1 MKINDYLFLILK
13 YLRTKKVRTFL
24 TSLGITIGIATIFTL
39 IALSQG
45 LQYYVQSELNKFG
58 NKAIFIFPGARAG
71 FVSSITGYFTNSFI
85 ENIQTLPGV
94 ERVIK
99 AYSTSTIIKYNN
111 YQIPANVLVINT
123 EDANYLTYID
133 YNIFEGTFITNNNN
147 CQVDLGYQIA
157 NSPSLNNQKI
167 SVGDYI
173 NIFGQRCQVV
183 GILQQTGGT
192 SDYNILFPEG
202 EYEKLFG
209 SINYNY
215 LIVITYNYNIA
226 YNSIKNY
233 INSLKGQTYTIITAQ
248 SIEQIADQIIGGI
261 SMFSLIIASISILI
275 SAINIVNTMYTS
287 ILERYREIGLLKAL
301 GMKNIEVLI
310 LFLLESGFIGLIGG
324 IFGIILGFFTAYIA
338 SSVLSFYGFVGL
350 QPYITVQLIVFSL
363 VFPFFIGIL
372 SGTLP
377 AIKASRVDPMV
388 ALRYE

>member
-13 YLRTKKVRTFL
+13 YLRTKKLRTFL

-45 LQYYVQSELNKFG
+45 LQHYVQSELNKFG

-71 FVSSITGYFTNSFI
+71 FVSSISGYFTNNFI
-85 ENIQTLPGV
+85 QNVQTLPGV

-99 AYSTSTIIKYNN
+99 AYLTSTIIKYNN

-123 EDANYLTYID
+123 KDINYLTYIN
-133 YNIFEGTFITNNNN
+133 YNILEGTFITNNNN

-192 SDYNILFPEG
+192 PDYNILFPEG

-215 LIVITYNYNIA
+215 LIVIVYNYNIA

-233 INSLKGQTYTIITAQ
+233 VNSLKGQTYTIVTAQ

-310 LFLLESGFIGLIGG
+310 LFLLESGFIGLLGG
-324 IFGIILGFFTAYIA
+324 FLGITLGFFTSYIA
-338 SSVLSFYGFVGL
+338 SSVLKFYGFIGL
-350 QPYITVQLIVFSL
+350 QPYINVQLIVFSL
-363 VFPFFIGIL
+363 VFPFFIGVL

-377 AIKASRVDPMV
+377 AIKASRIDPMV

>member
-13 YLRTKKVRTFL
+13 YLRTKKLRTFL

-71 FVSSITGYFTNSFI
+71 FVSSISGYFTNNFI
-85 ENIQTLPGV
+85 QNIQTLPGV
-94 ERVIK
+94 EKVIK

-111 YQIPANVLVINT
+111 YQIPADILVINT
-123 EDANYLTYID
+123 KDINYLTYID
-133 YNIFEGTFITNNNN
+133 FNILEGTFITNNNN

-157 NSPSLNNQKI
+157 NSPLLNNQKI

-183 GILQQTGGT
+183 GILQQTGGNP
-192 SDYNILFPEG
+192 DYTILFPEG
-202 EYEKLFG
+202 EYEKIFG
-209 SINYNY
+209 NINYNY
-215 LIVITYNYNIA
+215 LIVIVYNYNIA

-248 SIEQIADQIIGGI
+248 SIEQIANQVIGGI

-310 LFLLESGFIGLIGG
+310 LFLLESGFIGLLGG
-324 IFGIILGFFTAYIA
+324 FLGIMLGFFTAYIA
-338 SSVLSFYGFVGL
+338 SSVLSFYGFIGL
-350 QPYITVQLIVFSL
+350 QPYINVQLIVFSL

-377 AIKASRVDPMV
+377 AIKASRIDPMV

>member
-13 YLRTKKVRTFL
+13 YLKTKKLRTFL

-71 FVSSITGYFTNSFI
+71 FVSSISGYFTNSFI
-85 ENIQTLPGV
+85 ENIKTLPGV

-111 YQIPANVLVINT
+111 YQIPADVLVINT
-123 EDANYLTYID
+123 NDINYLTYVD
-133 YNIFEGTFITNNNN
+133 YNILEGTFITNNNN

-183 GILQQTGGT
+183 GILQQTSGNP
-192 SDYNILFPEG
+192 DYTILFPEG
-202 EYEKLFG
+202 EYEKIFG
-209 SINYNY
+209 NINYNY
-215 LIVITYNYNIA
+215 LIVIVYNYNIA
-226 YNSIKNY
+226 YNSINNY
-233 INSLKGQTYTIITAQ
+233 INSLKGQTYTIVTAQ

-301 GMKNIEVLI
+301 GMKNIEVLV
-310 LFLLESGFIGLIGG
+310 LFLLESGFIGLLGG
-324 IFGIILGFFTAYIA
+324 ILGIMLGFFTSYIA
-338 SSVLSFYGFVGL
+338 SSVLKFYGFIGL
-350 QPYITVQLIVFSL
+350 QPYINVQLIIFSL

-377 AIKASRVDPMV
+377 AIKASRIDPMV

>member
-71 FVSSITGYFTNSFI
+71 FVSSISGYFTNSFI

-94 ERVIK
+94 EKVIT
-99 AYSTSTIIKYNN
+99 AYFASTIIKYNN
-111 YQIPANVLVINT
+111 YQIPADVLVIDTN
-123 EDANYLTYID
+123 DINYLTYVD
-133 YNIFEGTFITNNNN
+133 YNILEGTFITNNNN

-183 GILQQTGGT
+183 GILQQTSGNP
-192 SDYNILFPEG
+192 DYTILFPEG

-209 SINYNY
+209 NINYNY
-215 LIVITYNYNIA
+215 LIVIVYNYNIA

-233 INSLKGQTYTIITAQ
+233 INSLKGQTYTIVTAQ

-310 LFLLESGFIGLIGG
+310 LFLLESGFIGLLGG
-324 IFGIILGFFTAYIA
+324 ILGIILGFFTSYIA
-338 SSVLSFYGFVGL
+338 SSVLSFYGFIGL
-350 QPYITVQLIVFSL
+350 QPYINIQLIVFSL
-363 VFPFFIGIL
+363 VFPFFIGVL

-377 AIKASRVDPMV
+377 AIKASRIDPMV

>member
-45 LQYYVQSELNKFG
+45 LQYYVQSELNRFG

-71 FVSSITGYFTNSFI
+71 FVSSISGYFTNSFI

-111 YQIPANVLVINT
+111 YQIPANILVINT
-123 EDANYLTYID
+123 NKVNYLTYID

-157 NSPSLNNQKI
+157 NSPLLNNQKI

-192 SDYNILFPEG
+192 PDYNILFPEG

-324 IFGIILGFFTAYIA
+324 IFGITLGFFTAYIA
-338 SSVLSFYGFVGL
+338 SSVLSFYGFIGL
-350 QPYITVQLIVFSL
+350 QPYINVQLIVFSL

-377 AIKASRVDPMV
+377 AIKASRIDPMV

>member
-13 YLRTKKVRTFL
+13 YLRTKKLRTFL

-45 LQYYVQSELNKFG
+45 LQYYVQNELNKFG

-71 FVSSITGYFTNSFI
+71 FVSSISEYFTNNFI
-85 ENIQTLPGV
+85 QNIQTLPGV

-99 AYSTSTIIKYNN
+99 AYLTSTIIKYNN

-123 EDANYLTYID
+123 KDINYLTYINF
-133 YNIFEGTFITNNNN
+133 NILEGTFITNNNN
-147 CQVDLGYQIA
+147 CQLDLGYQIA
-157 NSPSLNNQKI
+157 NSPLLNNQKI
-167 SVGDYI
+167 RVGDYI

-183 GILQQTGGT
+183 GILQQTGGNP
-192 SDYNILFPEG
+192 DYTILFPEG

-209 SINYNY
+209 NINYNY
-215 LIVITYNYNIA
+215 LIVIVYNYNIA

-233 INSLKGQTYTIITAQ
+233 INSLKGQTYTIVTAQ

-261 SMFSLIIASISILI
+261 SVFSLIIASISILI

-324 IFGIILGFFTAYIA
+324 FLGITLGFFTSYIA
-338 SSVLSFYGFVGL
+338 SSVLKFYGFIEL

-363 VFPFFIGIL
+363 IFPFFIGVL

-377 AIKASRVDPMV
+377 AIKASRIDPMV

>member
-13 YLRTKKVRTFL
+13 YLRTKKLRTFL

-71 FVSSITGYFTNSFI
+71 FVSSISGYFTNSFI
-85 ENIQTLPGV
+85 QNIQTLPGV
-94 ERVIK
+94 EKVIK

-123 EDANYLTYID
+123 KDINYLTYID
-133 YNIFEGTFITNNNN
+133 YNIFDGTFITNNNN

-192 SDYNILFPEG
+192 PDYNILFPEG

-215 LIVITYNYNIA
+215 LIIIVYNYNIA

-310 LFLLESGFIGLIGG
+310 LFLLESGFIGLLGG
-324 IFGIILGFFTAYIA
+324 FLGITLGFFTSYIA
-338 SSVLSFYGFVGL
+338 SSVLSFYGFIGL

-363 VFPFFIGIL
+363 VFPFFIGVL

-377 AIKASRVDPMV
+377 AIKASRIDPMV

>member
-71 FVSSITGYFTNSFI
+71 FVSSISGYFTNSFI

-99 AYSTSTIIKYNN
+99 AYLTSTIIKYNN

-173 NIFGQRCQVV
+173 SIFGQRCQVV

-192 SDYNILFPEG
+192 PDYNILFPEG

-248 SIEQIADQIIGGI
+248 SIEQIADQIIGVI

-324 IFGIILGFFTAYIA
+324 IFGIILGFFTSYIA
-338 SSVLSFYGFVGL
+338 SSVLSFYGFIGL

>member
-13 YLRTKKVRTFL
+13 YLKTKKLRTFL

-71 FVSSITGYFTNSFI
+71 FVSSISGYFTNSFI
-85 ENIQTLPGV
+85 ENIKTLPGV

-111 YQIPANVLVINT
+111 YQIPADVLVINT
-123 EDANYLTYID
+123 NDINYLTYVD
-133 YNIFEGTFITNNNN
+133 YNILEGTFITNNNN

-183 GILQQTGGT
+183 GILQQTSGNP
-192 SDYNILFPEG
+192 DYTILFPEG
-202 EYEKLFG
+202 EYEKIFG
-209 SINYNY
+209 NINYNY
-215 LIVITYNYNIA
+215 LIVIVYNYNIA
-226 YNSIKNY
+226 YNSINNY
-233 INSLKGQTYTIITAQ
+233 INSLKGQTYTIVTAQ

-287 ILERYREIGLLKAL
+287 ILERYKEIGLLKAL
-301 GMKNIEVLI
+301 GMKNIEVLV
-310 LFLLESGFIGLIGG
+310 LFLLESGFIGLLGG
-324 IFGIILGFFTAYIA
+324 ILGIMLGFFTSYIA
-338 SSVLSFYGFVGL
+338 SSVLKFYGFIGL
-350 QPYITVQLIVFSL
+350 QPYINVQLIIFSL

-377 AIKASRVDPMV
+377 AIKASRIDPMV

>member
-24 TSLGITIGIATIFTL
+24 TSLGITIGISTIFTL

-45 LQYYVQSELNKFG
+45 LQHYVQNELNKFG
-58 NKAIFIFPGARAG
+58 NNAIFIFPGARAG
-71 FVSSITGYFTNSFI
+71 FISSISGYFTNSFI
-85 ENIQTLPGV
+85 QNIQTLPGV
-94 ERVIK
+94 EKVIN
-99 AYSTSTIIKYNN
+99 AYFTSTIIKYNN
-111 YQIPANVLVINT
+111 YQIPADILVINT
-123 EDANYLTYID
+123 NDINYLTYVD
-133 YNIFEGTFITNNNN
+133 YNILEGTFITNNNN

-183 GILQQTGGT
+183 GILQQTSGNP
-192 SDYNILFPEG
+192 DYTILFPEG

-209 SINYNY
+209 NINYNY
-215 LIVITYNYNIA
+215 LIVIVYNYNIA
-226 YNSIKNY
+226 YNSINNY
-233 INSLKGQTYTIITAQ
+233 INSLKGQTYTIVTAQ
-248 SIEQIADQIIGGI
+248 SIEQIANQIIGGI
-261 SMFSLIIASISILI
+261 SVFSLIIASISILI

-301 GMKNIEVLI
+301 GMKSIEVLI
-310 LFLLESGFIGLIGG
+310 LFLLESGFIGLLGG
-324 IFGIILGFFTAYIA
+324 FLGIMLGSFTSYIA
-338 SSVLSFYGFVGL
+338 SSVLKFYGFTGL
-350 QPYITVQLIVFSL
+350 QPYINVQLIVFSL

-377 AIKASRVDPMV
+377 AIKASRIDPMV

>member
-13 YLRTKKVRTFL
+13 YLRTKKLRTFL

-71 FVSSITGYFTNSFI
+71 FVSSISGYFTNSFI

-94 ERVIK
+94 EKVIK
-99 AYSTSTIIKYNN
+99 AYLTSTIIKYNN
-111 YQIPANVLVINT
+111 YQIPADVLVINT
-123 EDANYLTYID
+123 KDINYLTYID
-133 YNIFEGTFITNNNN
+133 FNILEGTFITNNNN

-157 NSPSLNNQKI
+157 NSPLLNNQKI
-167 SVGDYI
+167 SIGDYI

-183 GILQQTGGT
+183 GILQQTGGNP
-192 SDYNILFPEG
+192 DYTILFPEG

-209 SINYNY
+209 NINYNY
-215 LIVITYNYNIA
+215 LIVIVYNYNIA

-233 INSLKGQTYTIITAQ
+233 INSLKGQTYTIVTAQ
-248 SIEQIADQIIGGI
+248 SIEQIADQVIGGI

-301 GMKNIEVLI
+301 GMKNVEVLI

-324 IFGIILGFFTAYIA
+324 FLGITLGFFTSYIA
-338 SSVLSFYGFVGL
+338 SSVLKFYGFIGL
-350 QPYITVQLIVFSL
+350 QPYINLQLIVFSL
-363 VFPFFIGIL
+363 VLPFLIGVL

-377 AIKASRVDPMV
+377 AIKASRIDPMV

>member
-13 YLRTKKVRTFL
+13 YLRTKKLRTFL

-71 FVSSITGYFTNSFI
+71 FVSSISGYFTNSFI
-85 ENIQTLPGV
+85 QNIQTLPGV
-94 ERVIK
+94 EKVIK
-99 AYSTSTIIKYNN
+99 AYLTSTIIKYNN

-123 EDANYLTYID
+123 KDINYLTYID
-133 YNIFEGTFITNNNN
+133 YNILEGTFITNNNN

-192 SDYNILFPEG
+192 PDYNILFPEG

-209 SINYNY
+209 NINYNY
-215 LIVITYNYNIA
+215 LIVIVYNYNIA
-226 YNSIKNY
+226 YNSINNY

-310 LFLLESGFIGLIGG
+310 LFLLESGFIGLLGG
-324 IFGIILGFFTAYIA
+324 ILGIILGFFTSYIA
-338 SSVLSFYGFVGL
+338 SSLLKFYGFIGL
-350 QPYITVQLIVFSL
+350 QPYINAQLIVFSL

-377 AIKASRVDPMV
+377 AIKASRIDPMV

>member
-13 YLRTKKVRTFL
+13 YLRTKKIRTFL

-71 FVSSITGYFTNSFI
+71 FVSSISGYFTNNFI
-85 ENIQTLPGV
+85 QNIQTLPGV

-99 AYSTSTIIKYNN
+99 VYLTSTIIKYNS
-111 YQIPANVLVINT
+111 YQIPADVFVINT
-123 EDANYLTYID
+123 NDINYLTYVD
-133 YNIFEGTFITNNNN
+133 FNILDGTFITNNNN
-147 CQVDLGYQIA
+147 CQVDLGYEIA

-173 NIFGQRCQVV
+173 NIFGQRCQVI
-183 GILQQTGGT
+183 GILQQTGGN
-192 SDYNILFPEG
+192 SDYTILFPEG

-209 SINYNY
+209 NINYNY
-215 LIVITYNYNIA
+215 LIVIVYNYNIA

-233 INSLKGQTYTIITAQ
+233 INSLKGQTYTIVTAQ
-248 SIEQIADQIIGGI
+248 SIEQIANQIIGGL

-310 LFLLESGFIGLIGG
+310 LFLLESGFIGLLGG
-324 IFGIILGFFTAYIA
+324 FFGIMLGFFTSYIA
-338 SSVLSFYGFVGL
+338 SSVLKFYGFVGL

-377 AIKASRVDPMV
+377 AIKASRIDPMV

>member
-13 YLRTKKVRTFL
+13 YLRTKKLRTFL

-45 LQYYVQSELNKFG
+45 LQHYVQSELNKFG

-71 FVSSITGYFTNSFI
+71 FVSSISGYFTNSFI

-99 AYSTSTIIKYNN
+99 AYLTSTIIKYNN
-111 YQIPANVLVINT
+111 YQIPADVLVINT
-123 EDANYLTYID
+123 KDINYLTYVD
-133 YNIFEGTFITNNNN
+133 FNILDGTFITNNNN
-147 CQVDLGYQIA
+147 CQVDLGYEIA

-183 GILQQTGGT
+183 GILQQTGGNP
-192 SDYNILFPEG
+192 DYTILFPEG

-209 SINYNY
+209 NINYNY
-215 LIVITYNYNIA
+215 LIVIVYNYNIA
-226 YNSIKNY
+226 YNSINNY
-233 INSLKGQTYTIITAQ
+233 INSLKGQTYTIVTAQ
-248 SIEQIADQIIGGI
+248 SIEQIANQIIGGI
-261 SMFSLIIASISILI
+261 SVFSLIIASISILI

-310 LFLLESGFIGLIGG
+310 LFLLESGFIGLLGG
-324 IFGIILGFFTAYIA
+324 FLGIMLGFFTSYIA
-338 SSVLSFYGFVGL
+338 SSVLKFYGFIGL
-350 QPYITVQLIVFSL
+350 QPYINVQLIIFSL
-363 VFPFFIGIL
+363 LFPFFIGIL

-377 AIKASRVDPMV
+377 AIKASRIDPMV